1 KTAFLGGVAGG
12 PGGSGEAG
20 KPYLACS
27 GSDTNATGD
36 STRER
41 RSGGAT
47 EGCSST
53 GQQHLCPIP
62 EMTHLDS
69 NRGECLRAKLLH
81 RSHTAERIAKDWA
94 SVYTKDYVQEISCF
108 GTPPR
113 DVANISP
120 GENRNGVDCWIH
132 SLKRT
137 RSDDGMQLAHCC
149 DSESLGDSVFD
160 IPAESV
166 LSSVSDILERN
177 SDSGC
182 SSEKVFKNPKKE
194 SKPESCEL
202 TSLSSLHPMLLYD
215 QPRREKVD
223 IWLRST
229 HFI

>member
-1 KTAFLGGVAGG
+1 MPVIAVTFV
-12 PGGSGEAG
+12 
-20 KPYLACS
+20 
-27 GSDTNATGD
+27 NVVFW
-36 STRER
+36 
-41 RSGGAT
+41 SGGAT

-69 NRGECLRAKLLH
+69 NRGDCLRAKLLH

-94 SVYTKDYVQEISCF
+94 SVYTKDYIREISCF

-113 DVANISP
+113 DVANISS
-120 GENRNGVDCWIH
+120 GENRNGADCWIH

-137 RSDDGMQLAHCC
+137 RSDEGMQLVRCG

-166 LSSVSDILERN
+166 LSSVSDNLERN

-182 SSEKVFKNPKKE
+182 SK
-194 SKPESCEL
+194 L
-202 TSLSSLHPMLLYD
+202 
-215 QPRREKVD
+215 
-223 IWLRST
+223 
-229 HFI
+229 